1 MTIHGVYEDGGITG
15 KGTDAP
21 GERGIGVQTGQT
33 HAVQGCIAPVFPAG
47 GGVYMADDSR
57 FRVNVIDAPGRPSIP

>member
-1 MTIHGVYEDGGITG
+1 MCIRDRQYPKHSLAQG
-15 KGTDAP
+15 
-21 GERGIGVQTGQT
+21 GIGVQTGQT

-57 FRVNVIDAPGRPSIP
+57 FRVNVIDAPVRVDVYKRQE